1 MNNFIFLAEL
11 HSSQNVSEDI
21 KYTYRFRSIFSNV
34 GWQHPTK
41 SNNDQKHSKLKS
53 KTRKVTKKEPYINV
67 IVDSGATR
75 HYCNNLDIM
84 SNVRNTNVNIMV
96 GNGNII
102 RATKMGDI
110 GCIKDVLYLPEIK
123 HFLFSI
129 SYMLYTNSDIRV
141 EFFKDGFQ
149 LKNKRKTI
157 ARGILGGNLYVMRV
171 RLPKKYRHL
180 ENSLTDKSLFVDLK
194 KSNMSASQLNEL
206 KGDLPI
212 RFERI

>member
-1 MNNFIFLAEL
+1 MVVGSTHPKDLNEQLHFLLAEL
-11 HSSQNVSEDI
+11 HSSQNVSKKISNTHIVLDP
-21 KYTYRFRSIFSNV
+21 FSNV
-34 GWQHPTK
+34 GCKRYPTK

-75 HYCNNLDIM
+75 HCCNNLDIM

-102 RATKMGDI
+102 QATKMGDI

-157 ARGILGGNLYVMRV
+157 ARGILGKSNLYVMRV
-171 RLPKKYRHL
+171 RLPK
-180 ENSLTDKSLFVDLK
+180 NIDTLK
-194 KSNMSASQLNEL
+194 
-206 KGDLPI
+206 I
-212 RFERI
+212 V